1 MFKHKLRKKLLKS
14 RKKKFN
20 KNLKINFQK
29 IDLLIRKSNI
39 KKPVVGGY
47 FPVNYEI
54 DCLEILENLEKKK
67 FKICLPKI
75 KRNHL
80 MDFYE
85 YSFSEPL
92 IVNRYGI
99 PETKNKNIIIPD
111 ILLVPLLGFDKKMFR
126 LGYGGGYYDRYIER
140 FQNKKKILTIGLGYS
155 FQQVSKLPI
164 EDFDKSLNY
173 IITNKKIYK

>member
-1 MFKHKLRKKLLKS
+1 
-14 RKKKFN
+14 
-20 KNLKINFQK
+20 
-29 IDLLIRKSNI
+29 
-39 KKPVVGGY
+39 
-47 FPVNYEI
+47 
-54 DCLEILENLEKKK
+54 
-67 FKICLPKI
+67 
-75 KRNHL
+75 